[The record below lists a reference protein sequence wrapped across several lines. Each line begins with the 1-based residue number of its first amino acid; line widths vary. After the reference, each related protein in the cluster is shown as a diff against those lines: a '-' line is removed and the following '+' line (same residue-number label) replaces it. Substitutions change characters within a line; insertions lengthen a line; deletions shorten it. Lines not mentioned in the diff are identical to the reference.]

1 MLEQGMIVAAKAHM
15 GQLDKGGQPYILHP
29 VRVMLQCKTIE
40 EKTVALLHD
49 VLEDTPV
56 TVADLRQAGFPEEVV
71 DAVVCLTK
79 GEQEDYMAYI
89 ERVCNNPLAMEVK
102 LADLADNMDLKRLP
116 GLTPRDFRRLE
127 KYIRAKMRI
136 EEVLEGRM
144 P

>member
-89 ERVCNNPLAMEVK
+89 ERVCNNPLAMGVK

>member
-89 ERVCNNPLAMEVK
+89 ERVCNNPLAMGVK

-116 GLTPRDFRRLE
+116 GLTPRDFQRLE

-136 EEVLEGRM
+136 EEVLEGRT

>member
-89 ERVCNNPLAMEVK
+89 ERVCNNPLAMGVK

-116 GLTPRDFRRLE
+116 GLTPRDFQRLE

>member
-89 ERVCNNPLAMEVK
+89 ERVCNNPLAMGVK

-136 EEVLEGRM
+136 EEVLEGRT